1 MVLRK
6 VKYCQPENE
15 LLYGHYDI

>member
-6 VKYCQPENE
+6 VKC
-15 LLYGHYDI
+15 LLLGS